1 MFLPVRN
8 KFIISVIAIIFI
20 FFWLVPKCSST
31 SGLVIGVDYQNNT
44 NSSTKGVYNHL
55 TSSKALDAG
64 VQLFVNTTGS
74 TTKLLEATDNY
85 NNDTGTFNQTF
96 QSINTTE
103 DLLINLDRVNPCGW
117 NSLTNFE
124 KRTLIILID
133 EKVKNEDIKVVSD
146 NILVPQPLTIR
157 ETLRLKCL
165 HLFHWDCLD
174 ARVRQLPDTTAPAG
188 YKCPSCLLP
197 ELEQKIKNIPTPP
210 NQNLVSSVIHNENS
224 NPNSGNNNDYLN
236 EMQISNNVFTAR
248 SKLLPESNNNSN
260 SGGSSSIYI
269 GNEDDSKYAKR
280 AASEHGIRYR
290 YTRLPQVGGENNLNN
305 LPGFDDPHANPNVK
319 VGENNGD

>member
-1 MFLPVRN
+1 MFLRN

-31 SGLVIGVDYQNNT
+31 AGLVIGGDYQNNT
-44 NSSTKGVYNHL
+44 NSSTKGFYNQM

-74 TTKLLEATDNY
+74 TAKLLETTDNH
-85 NNDTGTFNQTF
+85 NNETGTFNQTF

-146 NILVPQPLTIR
+146 NILVPRWAAFCAAFGVVLMFMIV
-157 ETLRLKCL
+157 LIL
-165 HLFHWDCLD
+165 LFIVCCN
-174 ARVRQLPDTTAPAG
+174 G
-188 YKCPSCLLP
+188 
-197 ELEQKIKNIPTPP
+197 
-210 NQNLVSSVIHNENS
+210 
-224 NPNSGNNNDYLN
+224 
-236 EMQISNNVFTAR
+236 
-248 SKLLPESNNNSN
+248 
-260 SGGSSSIYI
+260 
-269 GNEDDSKYAKR
+269 KR
-280 AASEHGIRYR
+280 MR
-290 YTRLPQVGGENNLNN
+290 
-305 LPGFDDPHANPNVK
+305 
-319 VGENNGD
+319 